1 MQSFLVVGVVVVV
14 VAAVVVEE
22 LEDGFAFPVLDFL
35 EAGLGDLP
43 KKINKLKIKI
53 NKYKNYVFYVKS
65 KYLLEAEDE
74 EVVEKFEG
82 PP

>member
-1 MQSFLVVGVVVVV
+1 MQSFLVVGVVVDVV
-14 VAAVVVEE
+14 FVAAVVVEE

-35 EAGLGDLP
+35 EAGLGDL
-43 KKINKLKIKI
+43 
-53 NKYKNYVFYVKS
+53 
-65 KYLLEAEDE
+65 LEDEDE

>member
-14 VAAVVVEE
+14 FVAAVVVEE

-35 EAGLGDLP
+35 EAGLGDL
-43 KKINKLKIKI
+43 
-53 NKYKNYVFYVKS
+53 
-65 KYLLEAEDE
+65 LEDEDE